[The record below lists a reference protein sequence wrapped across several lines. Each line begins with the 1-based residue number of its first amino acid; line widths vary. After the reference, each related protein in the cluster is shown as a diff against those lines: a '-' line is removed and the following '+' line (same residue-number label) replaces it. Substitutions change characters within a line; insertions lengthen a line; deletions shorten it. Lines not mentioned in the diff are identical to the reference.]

1 MCYLYYRQVIV
12 FDKFFWHMPLCTCP
26 TEYCVWPNTSLVDKT
41 AAMIDVLNFG
51 LARHPLPQVRW
62 VLGIEEK
69 EKKK

>member
-1 MCYLYYRQVIV
+1 
-12 FDKFFWHMPLCTCP
+12 MPLCTCP

-41 AAMIDVLNFG
+41 AAMTDVLNFG